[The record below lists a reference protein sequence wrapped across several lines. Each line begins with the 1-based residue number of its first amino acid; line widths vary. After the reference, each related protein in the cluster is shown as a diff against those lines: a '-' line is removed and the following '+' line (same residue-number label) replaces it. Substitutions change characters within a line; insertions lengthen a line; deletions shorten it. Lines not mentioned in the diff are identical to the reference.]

1 MLQAL
6 RGRPW
11 SNQAACLKEDPELFY
26 APGTE
31 GVKMSRA
38 AVEQAKAVCAG
49 CPVRDECLTW
59 ALDHGETEF
68 GVWGGKTPH
77 ERRKERDR
85 RRAAQN
91 PEMV

>member
-49 CPVRDECLTW
+49 CPVRAECLDW
-59 ALDHGETEF
+59 AIEHNEMEH
-68 GVWGGKTPH
+68 GVWGGQTPH
-77 ERRKERDR
+77 ERRNTKR
-85 RRAAQN
+85 RRVSAEN
-91 PEMV
+91 PECV